1 MTSLPHFSIL
11 AFAILFFSTGLHSQ
25 NYYASAEPMVKT
37 EQISKVYRL
46 HKKLPTLHTGYVIEV
61 ATSEF
66 PISGDHPIYKRFG
79 KVLYHKLR
87 GGGYSYVIQANFS
100 ELKSAKDFCK
110 NIIQPHFENARV
122 YEYKRGERKLRE

>member
-1 MTSLPHFSIL
+1 MTSLPQFSVL
-11 AFAILFFSTGLHSQ
+11 AFALLFFSTGLYSQ
-25 NYYASAEPMVKT
+25 DYYASANPVVET

-46 HKKLPTLHTGYVIEV
+46 NKKLPALHTGYVIEV

-66 PISGDHPIYKRFG
+66 PIAGDHQIFKKFG

-100 ELKSAKDFCK
+100 ELKSAQNFCK

-122 YEYKRGERKLRE
+122 YEYKRGDRKLKE